1 MGGEKNKVKWCN
13 VRLSLSEHESLTAR
27 MRGTTSNSLSEYV
40 RKVLFGGVVV
50 TKVRDQSMDAF
61 MEELIALRL
70 ELTAQ
75 GNNFNQVVR
84 KLNAIPP
91 SAEYLHWLVISEKH
105 QRDLLIKIEH
115 IQKRISDFSKL
126 WLQE

>member
-1 MGGEKNKVKWCN
+1 MGTEKNKTKWCN
-13 VRLSLSEHESLTAR
+13 VRLSMPEHQSLMAR
-27 MRGTTSNSLSEYV
+27 MAGTTCNSLSEYV
-40 RKVLFGGVVV
+40 RRVLFGGVVT

-70 ELTAQ
+70 ELTAL

-105 QRDLLIKIEH
+105 QRELLGKIEH
-115 IQKRISDFSKL
+115 IQKRISDFSSL